1 MWRKRRAYGDA
12 LRPAAGT
19 AGRERKRRAYGE
31 APLNAAQKELVER
44 NIALVG
50 LHIRRRVRRVRAD
63 RSDCEYKDLFQEGC
77 CGLIQ
82 AARSFDPASGIPFA
96 AYALP
101 RIHTAV
107 STALQR
113 NASLVRLPRVRR
125 RRRRTD
131 PTRMRRCLPESTAPH
146 DTRRLFRVISLT
158 SEPLAREERHDP
170 HLPTIG
176 ERLAHKLDLA
186 RDAAVRRILSHGRIQ
201 RPDRGRLVQQV
212 VDERLRI
219 AEDSERTALRRI
231 ARETGSSYTRV
242 LQCERRLHAEMRR
255 MLSADLEFQQ
265 LRRMARRCDH
275 GQDTP
280 LDAEAQGALRALA
293 LESIRRAWALAPARG
308 RLGRLAR
315 RVNGVLE
322 GSAGLPAAPGAGAA
336 SAEQL
341 DDLFIQVAAKPRPE
355 ARRRPHA
362 PPASVDQS
370 EDAAP
375 TRRPS
380 SGRCRARPPGRGHG
394 EKRAD
399 PAALPSFVDDGRRC
413 AAR

>member
-1 MWRKRRAYGDA
+1 MVRVWGELRMWRKRRAYGDA
-12 LRPAAGT
+12 
-19 AGRERKRRAYGE
+19 
-31 APLNAAQKELVER
+31 PLSAAQQELVER

-113 NASLVRLPRVRR
+113 NASLVRVPRMRR
-125 RRRRTD
+125 SPRRAD
-131 PTRMRRCLPESTAPH
+131 PTRKRQWPPECTAPH

-158 SEPLAREERHDP
+158 GEPLAREVRHDP

-176 ERLAHKLDLA
+176 ERIAHKLDLV

-201 RPDRGRLVQQV
+201 RPDRGRLVQQI

-255 MLSADLEFQQ
+255 LLSADLEFQQ

-280 LDAEAQGALRALA
+280 LDAEAQATLRALA
-293 LESIRRAWALAPARG
+293 VESIRRAWALAPARG

-315 RVNGVLE
+315 QVNGILE
-322 GSAGLPAAPGAGAA
+322 GSAGVPAARGAGAA

-341 DDLFIQVAAKPRPE
+341 DDLFIQVAEKPRPE
-355 ARRRPHA
+355 ARRRPHG
-362 PPASVDQS
+362 PPGRADRS
-370 EDAAP
+370 EDAAT
-375 TRRPS
+375 TRQPFLD
-380 SGRCRARPPGRGHG
+380 RCRARPRGRGRRG
-394 EKRAD
+394 KQAD
-399 PAALPSFVDDGRRC
+399 PAALPRLSGDGRRC